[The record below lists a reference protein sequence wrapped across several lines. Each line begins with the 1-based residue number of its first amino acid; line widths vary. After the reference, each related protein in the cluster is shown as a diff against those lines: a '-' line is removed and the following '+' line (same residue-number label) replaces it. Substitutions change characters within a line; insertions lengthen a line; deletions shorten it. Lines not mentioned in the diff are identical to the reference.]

1 MDTQEILPKNIEESN
16 LPSSGLD
23 EIEAAME
30 KISELEQA
38 DSDASEQA
46 LEENPETKRTN
57 LKDSDAKEN
66 PTREAEETQAE
77 STEDDS
83 TDTEQKEK
91 PNKL

>member
-1 MDTQEILPKNIEESN
+1 MDTQEILSENIEEST

-46 LEENPETKRTN
+46 LEDNPETKRTN
-57 LKDSDAKEN
+57 LKDSDAK
-66 PTREAEETQAE
+66 
-77 STEDDS
+77 
-83 TDTEQKEK
+83 
-91 PNKL
+91 